1 MCDNTLMKLFNT
13 LTKTLEDFHPL
24 HPPRVGLYTCG
35 MTVYDYA
42 HIGHGRKYVGDDI
55 LRRVLTRFGYEV
67 THVQNVTD
75 VGHLVSDADEGEDKL
90 EKGAKK
96 TGKTVWEV
104 AEFFTK
110 NFYDS
115 TDQLNILRPTIV
127 CKATDHIP
135 EQIALIKKLLAKG
148 VAYDTPE
155 AVYFDVT
162 KFPRYDGL
170 FGQKLDDQRVAVR
183 REVKTGEHK
192 KHPADFALWFKR
204 VGRFADHQMH
214 WDSPWGDGFPGWH
227 IECSAMAMK
236 YLGDT
241 IDIHTGG
248 IEHTAVHHPNEI
260 AQSEAAT
267 GKQFVRT
274 WIHHGHLMFDGAKMS
289 KSLGNIY
296 TAQDVVNKGFDPIAL
311 RYFYLTAHYRKP
323 MNFTWEAL
331 QSAQNALKELR
342 SAISNIKYQISNR
355 NTLSTEKLEKIDTYK
370 RKFDDAISD
379 DLNLPLALSV
389 LWEVLKSNVP
399 SSDKY
404 DLLIDFDEVFGLNLR
419 QVSEREAPKFID
431 LPQSYGSLATT
442 VALSNAAISNIDKR
456 ELLRQQKDFRKADTL
471 RKQIESSENIIL
483 EDTPEGPTV
492 SAKR

>member
-1 MCDNTLMKLFNT
+1 MLKLYNT
-13 LTKTLEDFHPL
+13 LTKTLEDFVPL
-24 HPPRVGLYTCG
+24 HPPKVGLYTCG

-96 TGKTVWEV
+96 IGKTVWEV

-115 TDQLNILRPTIV
+115 MDQLNILRPTVIG
-127 CKATDHIP
+127 KATEHIP

-148 VAYDTPE
+148 MAYDTPE

-162 KFPRYDGL
+162 KFDGYGSL
-170 FGQKLDDQRVAVR
+170 FGQKLEEKNVAVR
-183 REVKTGEHK
+183 EHVKTGEHK

-204 VGRFADHQMH
+204 VGRFEDHVMH
-214 WDSPWGDGFPGWH
+214 WESLFGDGFPGWH

-248 IEHTAVHHPNEI
+248 TEHMAVHHPNEI
-260 AQSEAAT
+260 AQSEGAT
-267 GKQFVRT
+267 GKQFVRY
-274 WIHHGHLMFDGAKMS
+274 WIHHGHLMIDGAKMS
-289 KSLGNIY
+289 KSLGNIVSVD
-296 TAQDVVNKGFDPIAL
+296 DVVKKGFDPLAL
-311 RYFYLTAHYRKP
+311 RYFYFTAHYKKP

-331 QSAQNALKELR
+331 GGAAKALKELKEHVSSIKSHVSER
-342 SAISNIKYQISNR
+342 TTLSSDKLKKVDAYREKFDEALGNDLNIPQALAVVWEVVKSNI
-355 NTLSTEKLEKIDTYK
+355 
-370 RKFDDAISD
+370 
-379 DLNLPLALSV
+379 
-389 LWEVLKSNVP
+389 P
-399 SSDKY
+399 SQDKY
-404 DLLIDFDEVFGLNLR
+404 DLLIDFDEVLGLELSAINDLPRNSGQELSAIPEEIKNLT
-419 QVSEREAPKFID
+419 QKREALRKEKKF
-431 LPQSYGSLATT
+431 A
-442 VALSNAAISNIDKR
+442 
-456 ELLRQQKDFRKADTL
+456 EADTV
-471 RKQIESSENIIL
+471 RKQIEEKGYMV
-483 EDTPEGPTV
+483 EDTPEGPRFTSV
-492 SAKR
+492 S